1 MSLCLGL
8 RQAPPQRVLYQPDLS
23 STRQSRNAANHPQ
36 PSQNMT
42 GTTSAGQAYNMS
54 SNSSS
59 NSFKIENYEPRPQ
72 IPLTLRPVLTPASN
86 PTLFKEKVKRIR
98 DAHIAR
104 TGRSSLLSYQGM
116 MLPGSKQP
124 FSYQA
129 SSFDRPRFV
138 PRIKLSFPFYLGNLL
153 T

>member
-23 STRQSRNAANHPQ
+23 STRQSRNAANHLQ
-36 PSQNMT
+36 PPQNMT
-42 GTTSAGQAYNMS
+42 GTTGAGQTYNML

-59 NSFKIENYEPRPQ
+59 DSFKIEKYEPRPQ
-72 IPLTLRPVLTPASN
+72 IPLNLRPVLTSARN
-86 PTLFKEKVKRIR
+86 PTLSKEKVKRIR

-104 TGRSSLLSYQGM
+104 TGRSLLLSYQGM
-116 MLPGSKQP
+116 ILPGSKQP
-124 FSYQA
+124 FPHQA

-138 PRIKLSFPFYLGNLL
+138 GRIKLSFPF
-153 T
+153 